1 MKRQDRPPA
10 AKRAPLT
17 PVINGTRPAKVTL
30 KEVAARAGV
39 HASTVSRALNPET
52 RAMVT
57 EEVVQRVTDAA
68 SGLGYRP
75 NPIASSLRTNRTLT
89 VGVVVPDLTNALF
102 PPIIRGIEDTLAP
115 AGYTAIIANSDNDA
129 DRERLTVERM
139 RERRV
144 DGLIL
149 ATARRR
155 DGLIDSFREDNLPV
169 VLINRT
175 VDRTGVAC
183 IINDDALGMRLVV
196 DHVAGLGHREI
207 AFVGGPRALSTGD
220 ARYRGFTAAMRAAGL
235 KPDPA
240 LICPADA
247 FRDEAG
253 YAACRT
259 LIGRGRRFTAIVA
272 ANDLLA
278 LGCLDAFAEHGL
290 SCPEDVSLTGFN
302 DIPNMHRISPPL
314 TTVRISHYHMG
325 ARAAETLME
334 LIRSDHA
341 PVQKLLLEPELVV
354 RGSTAPPRD

>member
-1 MKRQDRPPA
+1 MQRQDRPPT
-10 AKRAPLT
+10 AKRTDRAPAN
-17 PVINGTRPAKVTL
+17 NGPRPAKVTL
-30 KEVAARAGV
+30 KDVAARAGV
-39 HASTVSRALNPET
+39 HASTVSRALKPET
-52 RAMVT
+52 RPMVT
-57 EEVVQRVTDAA
+57 PDVVRRVTDAA
-68 SGLGYRP
+68 TALGYRP

-89 VGVVVPDLTNALF
+89 IGVVIPDLTNALF

-115 AGYTAIIANSDNDA
+115 AGYTAIIANTDNDA
-129 DRERLTVERM
+129 GRERLTVERM

-155 DGLIDSFREDNLPV
+155 DGLIDDCRAENLPL

-183 IINDDALGMRLVV
+183 IINDDTLGMRLVV
-196 DHVAGLGHREI
+196 DHMAALGHRDI

-220 ARYRGFTAAMRAAGL
+220 TRHRGFTAAMRAAGL

-240 LICPADA
+240 LIAVADA

-253 YAACRT
+253 YAACET
-259 LIGRGRRFTAIVA
+259 LIARGHDFTAVIA

-278 LGCLDAFAEHGL
+278 LGCLDAFAAHGL
-290 SCPEDVSLTGFN
+290 SCPGDVSLTGFN
-302 DIPNMHRISPPL
+302 DIPNLHRMSPPL

-334 LIRSDHA
+334 LIRNEHA
-341 PVQKLLLEPELVV
+341 PIQKLLLEPELVV
-354 RGSTAPPRD
+354 RGSTAPPKN